1 MTRSSRLGLVLLMT
15 LFTAV
20 SVGTLRGVEPPAAAK
35 AGISPP
41 QSEGDAASLYA
52 AWEGEWTFSRPL
64 NQALG
69 FPETLQRGENH
80 GGMPPAFRL
89 TLDKTLGASLPE
101 GELEELRR
109 HAFDEW
115 GLKVVATGVWQ
126 SRDLPAESKD
136 EETAQATTCY
146 VLHKEGATYVYFTVP
161 YVVILGGNVSHL
173 QGATPDKDI
182 LAIDFGANPFCK
194 SPPPR
199 SEKTYVY
206 GRAARKS

>member
-41 QSEGDAASLYA
+41 QSVGDAASPYA

-115 GLKVVATGVWQ
+115 GLKVVATGCG
-126 SRDLPAESKD
+126 S
-136 EETAQATTCY
+136 
-146 VLHKEGATYVYFTVP
+146 
-161 YVVILGGNVSHL
+161 
-173 QGATPDKDI
+173 
-182 LAIDFGANPFCK
+182 LAI
-194 SPPPR
+194 SPR
-199 SEKTYVY
+199 SRRMSKRPRQRPAMCFTERERLTSISPC
-206 GRAARKS
+206 RTW